1 MIMAKKKGYKEQ
13 NELLNKAIIY
23 AVEKH
28 AGQLRRGTQIPYIV
42 HPMEVLALLNEMR
55 ADMTVI
61 IAGVLHDTVEDTS
74 ATIDDIIRE
83 FGEDVAELVGNH
95 TEDKSKTWF
104 QRKSQGLRELAEG
117 SFDLKCL
124 VLADKLSNVRNMYRD
139 YMIEG
144 DEYWDRFNAPFE
156 KQAWYYNSA
165 VKAMEEL
172 KDNENTAVRYNEF
185 KEIVEKTFGHVTE
198 DVPSYS
204 ELF

>member
-1 MIMAKKKGYKEQ
+1 MAKKKGYKEQ

-28 AGQLRRGTQIPYIV
+28 AGQLRKGTQIPYIV

-156 KQAWYYNSA
+156 KQAWYYNGA

-198 DVPSYS
+198 NIPSYS

>member
-1 MIMAKKKGYKEQ
+1 MAKKKGYKEQ

-28 AGQLRRGTQIPYIV
+28 AGQLRKGTQIPYIV

-156 KQAWYYNSA
+156 KQAWYYNGA

-185 KEIVEKTFGHVTE
+185 KDIVEKTFGHVTE
-198 DVPSYS
+198 AVPSYS

>member
-1 MIMAKKKGYKEQ
+1 MAKKKGYKEQ

-28 AGQLRRGTQIPYIV
+28 AGQLRKSTQIPYIV

-185 KEIVEKTFGHVTE
+185 KEIVEKTFGQVKE

>member
-1 MIMAKKKGYKEQ
+1 MAKKKDYKEQ

-28 AGQLRRGTQIPYIV
+28 AGQLRKGTQIPYIV

-124 VLADKLSNVRNMYRD
+124 VLADKLS
-139 YMIEG
+139 I
-144 DEYWDRFNAPFE
+144 
-156 KQAWYYNSA
+156 
-165 VKAMEEL
+165 
-172 KDNENTAVRYNEF
+172 
-185 KEIVEKTFGHVTE
+185 
-198 DVPSYS
+198 
-204 ELF
+204 

>member
-1 MIMAKKKGYKEQ
+1 MAKKKGYKEQ

-28 AGQLRRGTQIPYIV
+28 AGQLRKGTQIPYIV
-42 HPMEVLALLNEMR
+42 HPVEVLALLNEMR

-185 KEIVEKTFGHVTE
+185 KEIVENTFGHVTE
-198 DVPSYS
+198 NIPSYS

>member
-1 MIMAKKKGYKEQ
+1 MAKKKGYKEQ

-28 AGQLRRGTQIPYIV
+28 AGQLRKGTQIPYIV

-124 VLADKLSNVRNMYRD
+124 VLADKLSNVRNMHRD

-165 VKAMEEL
+165 VKALEEL

-185 KEIVEKTFGHVTE
+185 KEIVENTFGHVTE
-198 DVPSYS
+198 NIPSYS

>member
-1 MIMAKKKGYKEQ
+1 
-13 NELLNKAIIY
+13 
-23 AVEKH
+23 
-28 AGQLRRGTQIPYIV
+28 
-42 HPMEVLALLNEMR
+42 MEVLALLNEMR

-83 FGEDVAELVGNH
+83 FGEDVAKLVGNH

>member
-1 MIMAKKKGYKEQ
+1 MAKKKGYKEQ

-28 AGQLRRGTQIPYIV
+28 AGQLRKGTQIPYIV

-165 VKAMEEL
+165 VKALEEL

-185 KEIVEKTFGHVTE
+185 KEIVENTFGHVTE
-198 DVPSYS
+198 NIPSYS

>member
-28 AGQLRRGTQIPYIV
+28 AGQLRKGTQIPYIV

-61 IAGVLHDTVEDTS
+61 IAGILHDTVEDTS

-156 KQAWYYNSA
+156 KQAWYYNGA

-185 KEIVEKTFGHVTE
+185 KDIVEKTFGHVTE
-198 DVPSYS
+198 AVPSYS

>member
-28 AGQLRRGTQIPYIV
+28 AGQLRKGTQIPYIV

-156 KQAWYYNSA
+156 KQAWYYNGA

-198 DVPSYS
+198 AVPSYS

>member
-1 MIMAKKKGYKEQ
+1 MAKKKGYKEQ

-28 AGQLRRGTQIPYIV
+28 AGQLRKGTQIPYIV

-165 VKAMEEL
+165 VKALEEL

-185 KEIVEKTFGHVTE
+185 KEIVEKTFGQVKD

>member
-1 MIMAKKKGYKEQ
+1 MAKKKGYKEQ

-28 AGQLRRGTQIPYIV
+28 AGQLRKGTQIPYIV

-165 VKAMEEL
+165 VKALEEL

-185 KEIVEKTFGHVTE
+185 KEIVEKTFGQVK
-198 DVPSYS
+198 DDIPSYS

>member
-1 MIMAKKKGYKEQ
+1 MAKKKGYKEQ

-28 AGQLRRGTQIPYIV
+28 AGQLRKGTQIPYIV

-165 VKAMEEL
+165 VKALEEL

-185 KEIVEKTFGHVTE
+185 KEIVEKTFGQVKE

>member
-1 MIMAKKKGYKEQ
+1 MAKKKGYKER

-28 AGQLRRGTQIPYIV
+28 AGQLRKGTQIPYIV